1 MAKMKKPV
9 APIVCNVQFIS
20 PPSEIVAVEMHK
32 NMQEAMEITPKE
44 LRDFSGAPSISK
56 HFISR

>member
-1 MAKMKKPV
+1 MKKPV